1 MSNPYGP
8 ILTGVGLISNG
19 RLTDAAR
26 TRYVEEVI
34 ALLVTGNRGG
44 RGGSPTTQLFS
55 SIVPLP
61 PMAGPKIVNATTLK
75 AENLFWF
82 EPDPFAALTATVLLD
97 RSASPVW
104 NALFPDLLYAKT
116 AAALDANGSTPL
128 FPIFDASVAFPSI
141 KAFPLTLPE
150 LAIQANITPLPK
162 LLLKLSQLGIQL
174 SLPSIPIPPVPPALP
189 TFGLPALPGLTLPG
203 LPDIFIPELFLGLIK
218 LPFDILLKLVV
229 PPDLGLVLDLPGLP
243 KIALDIAMNIVI
255 DLLQPLI
262 PIVPKLLVAS
272 ILVYVKDVVAMVCTD
287 VVGMLVGAGGSMT
300 KTMAGLTGLV

>member
-8 ILTGVGLISNG
+8 ILTGVGLISGG

-34 ALLVTGNRGG
+34 ALLVTGNRNG

-55 SIVPLP
+55 SLVPLP
-61 PMAGPKIVNATTLK
+61 PTSGPEIFNVTTLK
-75 AENLFWF
+75 SEKLFWF
-82 EPDPFAALTATVLLD
+82 DPDPFAALIAAVLLD
-97 RSASPVW
+97 KSASPVW
-104 NALFPDLLYAKT
+104 NALFPDLLYGKT
-116 AAALDANGSTPL
+116 AVALDANGSTPL
-128 FPIFDASVAFPSI
+128 FPIFDVSVAFPNI

-150 LAIQANITPLPK
+150 LSIQANITPLPK
-162 LLLKLSQLGIQL
+162 LLLKLSELGIQL
-174 SLPSIPIPPVPPALP
+174 SLPSLPIPPIPPALP

-218 LPFDILLKLVV
+218 LPFDILIKLIA

-243 KIALDIAMNIVI
+243 KLVLKIAMEIVI

-262 PIVPKLLVAS
+262 PIVPKLLIAS
-272 ILVYVKDVVAMVCTD
+272 ILIYVKDVVAMVCTD
-287 VVGMLVGAGGSMT
+287 LVGMLVGAGGTLT